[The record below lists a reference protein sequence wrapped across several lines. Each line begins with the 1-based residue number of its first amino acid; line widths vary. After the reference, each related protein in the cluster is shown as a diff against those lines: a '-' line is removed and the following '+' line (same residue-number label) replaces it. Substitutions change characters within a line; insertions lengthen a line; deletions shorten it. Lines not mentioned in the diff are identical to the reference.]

1 MIGQSASRQVQF
13 VTEQMIEKIENALI
27 PRPFELKY
35 SYRPVALDQ
44 TIREARHRQ
53 NGFLEELNLPLLP

>member
-1 MIGQSASRQVQF
+1 
-13 VTEQMIEKIENALI
+13 MIEKIESAVI
-27 PRPFELKY
+27 ARSFELKY

-53 NGFLEELNLPLLP
+53 NGFLEVLSLPLMP

>member
-1 MIGQSASRQVQF
+1 
-13 VTEQMIEKIENALI
+13 MIEKIESALMT
-27 PRPFELKY
+27 RPVELTY

-53 NGFLEELNLPLLP
+53 NGFLEQLNLPLLP